1 MKNLRKLLKDKSK
14 PLVIPGIY
22 DAIGAKIVEKVGFEA
37 MFQTLVL
44 TRLLTMHV
52 EYAMQFPFL

>member
-37 MFQTLVL
+37 MFQT
-44 TRLLTMHV
+44 
-52 EYAMQFPFL
+52 PFL